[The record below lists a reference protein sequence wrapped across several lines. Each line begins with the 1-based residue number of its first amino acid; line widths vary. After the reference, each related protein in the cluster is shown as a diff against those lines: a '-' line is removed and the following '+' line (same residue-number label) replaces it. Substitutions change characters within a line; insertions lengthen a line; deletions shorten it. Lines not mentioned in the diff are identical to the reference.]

1 MGAAIADLVNRTA
14 AAQQLLEQYEQR
26 VADFQAMMDDQSQ
39 NPEVSVVR
47 IRADGIFP
55 CVESSLVGQVLEAAG
70 VKRPPAQDV
79 FFGKQSL
86 PRNQLNDSKP
96 ILCGKS

>member
-1 MGAAIADLVNRTA
+1 MGAAIADLVDRTA

-26 VADFQAMMDDQSQ
+26 VADFQAMMDYQSQ

-79 FFGKQSL
+79 FWQTVL
-86 PRNQLNDSKP
+86 VSK
-96 ILCGKS
+96 SV